1 MYHFDDSM
9 SPQPG
14 FQISP
19 RVARIRHGL
28 VLRSRSILVTVFGD
42 SIAPRAQSM
51 WLGSLI
57 DLVRMFGHSPRLV
70 RTSASR
76 LKADDWFVATRIGRR
91 SYYGLSELG
100 HSRVS
105 HGDRRIWDFNPPT
118 WDGRWTLVV
127 LSSAIRASAR
137 QHLERE
143 LLWQSFGRL
152 AAGVFAHPHAD
163 HHSLAEIL
171 EAARAQELVAV
182 LSAEDVEAYS
192 GKPLQT
198 IMRETFRQEAV
209 ETAWKQFI
217 NRFSPVAAE
226 LPAITPAEAFF
237 VRTLLI
243 HEYRRVLLR
252 DPNLPEALL
261 PPAWPGVQ
269 ARQLCERLYRKL
281 LVPSERFLQAHV
293 QTADGPLMKTPR
305 AVVSRLAGRHEKTA
319 SSAQRPFGAAIS

>member
-1 MYHFDDSM
+1 M
-9 SPQPG
+9 SREPG

-19 RVARIRHGL
+19 KVARLGRGL

-42 SIAPRAQSM
+42 SIAPRAQAI

-57 DLVRMFGHSPRLV
+57 DLVRMFGISPRLV

-100 HSRVS
+100 HWRVR
-105 HGDRRIWDFNPPT
+105 HGDRRIWDFNRPD

-127 LSSAIRASAR
+127 LDSAIRASAR

-143 LLWQSFGRL
+143 LVWQSFGRL

-163 HHSLAEIL
+163 HHCLAEIV
-171 EAARAQELVAV
+171 ATRRAQDFVAV
-182 LSAEDVEAYS
+182 LSAESMEAYS
-192 GKPLQT
+192 SKPLQT
-198 IMRETFRQEAV
+198 IMRETFRQAAV
-209 ETAWKQFI
+209 ETAWKEFVH
-217 NRFSPVAAE
+217 RFSPVAAE
-226 LPAITPAEAFF
+226 LPALTPAEAFF

-243 HEYRRVLLR
+243 HEYRRVLMR

-261 PPAWPGVQ
+261 PSAWPGVQ

-281 LVPSERFLQAHV
+281 LAPSERFLQAHV
-293 QTADGPLMKTPR
+293 QTAEGPLMKTPR
-305 AVVSRLAGRHEKTA
+305 AIISRLPGRHVEKA
-319 SSAQRPFGAAIS
+319 PSVQRARRAATS